1 MHADILNWTGIYM
14 KRKIIAAV
22 IAGLLL
28 FTGCSAEYSV
38 NGTAG
43 GNAGDSAKPADT
55 TEKDADPLADRAFD
69 RVIYDAMT
77 VPYMSLRAYGQHAED
92 ALIAGEVEIRRLD
105 DLFSTGK
112 ADSDTAR
119 INANGR
125 GTLSRDTAYLT
136 EVSLDLHDSTGGAFD
151 ISVYPLMELW
161 GFTSQFEDEKDNTG
175 TSRRE
180 APSDKEI
187 ADTLSLVDASKIEYD
202 AETGGIILP
211 DQMQIDFGGIA
222 KGYTSQRIAD
232 IFRSNGVTS
241 ALIDLGGN
249 IQTVGSKPDGSPWKV
264 ALNDRNRGTFL
275 GVVQVKD
282 MAVISSGGYERNF
295 TASDGKVYHHIIDP
309 ATGYP
314 ADNGFSVD
322 ASVSIICS
330 DGTMADGLSTSL
342 YVMGP
347 EKAIEYWRAH
357 SDEFD
362 FVLMTDDDKMYVSEG
377 IEDSFS
383 SDTYKYEIVRK

>member
-1 MHADILNWTGIYM
+1 M
-14 KRKIIAAV
+14 KRKIIAAAL
-22 IAGLLL
+22 AGMLILS
-28 FTGCSAEYSV
+28 GCSAEYSV

-43 GNAGDSAKPADT
+43 GSAGDSSKSSDMAA
-55 TEKDADPLADRAFD
+55 KDADPMADQAFD

-105 DLFSTGK
+105 DLLSTGK
-112 ADSDTAR
+112 SDSDTAK
-119 INANGR
+119 INANG
-125 GTLSRDTAYLT
+125 GGVLTPDTAYLT

-161 GFTSQFEDEKDNTG
+161 GFTSQFEDEAGNTG
-175 TSRRE
+175 TARRE
-180 APSDKEI
+180 APAANDI
-187 ADTLSLVDASKIEYD
+187 AETLTRVDASKIEYD
-202 AETGGIILP
+202 AETGSIVLP

-222 KGYTSQRIAD
+222 KGYTSSRITD

-275 GVVQVKD
+275 GVVQVIDK
-282 MAVISSGGYERNF
+282 AVISSGGYERNF

-377 IEDSFS
+377 IEDCFS

>member
-1 MHADILNWTGIYM
+1 M
-14 KRKIIAAV
+14 KRKIIAAAL
-22 IAGLLL
+22 AGMLI
-28 FTGCSAEYSV
+28 FSGCSAEYSV

-43 GNAGDSAKPADT
+43 GNAGNTVKPADT
-55 TEKDADPLADRAFD
+55 TAKDADPMADQAFD

-105 DLFSTGK
+105 DLLSTGK
-112 ADSDTAR
+112 SGSDTAK
-119 INANGR
+119 INANG
-125 GTLSRDTAYLT
+125 GGVLTPDTAYLT

-161 GFTSQFEDEKDNTG
+161 GFTSQFEDEAGNTG
-175 TSRRE
+175 TVRRE
-180 APSDKEI
+180 APAEKDV
-187 ADTLSLVDASKIEYD
+187 ADILTRVDASKIEYD
-202 AETGGIILP
+202 AEKGSVVLP
-211 DQMQIDFGGIA
+211 DQMRIDFGGIA
-222 KGYTSQRIAD
+222 KGYTSERIAD

-249 IQTVGSKPDGSPWKV
+249 IQTVGGKPDGSPWKV

-377 IEDSFS
+377 IEDCFS

>member
-1 MHADILNWTGIYM
+1 MGIHM
-14 KRKIIAAV
+14 KRKIIAAAL
-22 IAGLLL
+22 AGLLL
-28 FTGCSAEYSV
+28 VTGCSAEYSV
-38 NGTAG
+38 NGTDG
-43 GNAGDSAKPADT
+43 GNAGNTGKPADT
-55 TEKDADPLADRAFD
+55 AAEDVDPIADKAFD

-105 DLFSTGK
+105 DLLSTGK

-175 TSRRE
+175 TSR
-180 APSDKEI
+180 
-187 ADTLSLVDASKIEYD
+187 
-202 AETGGIILP
+202 
-211 DQMQIDFGGIA
+211 
-222 KGYTSQRIAD
+222 RIAD

>member
-1 MHADILNWTGIYM
+1 MGIHM
-14 KRKIIAAV
+14 KRKIIAAAL
-22 IAGLLL
+22 AGLLL
-28 FTGCSAEYSV
+28 VTGCSAEYSV
-38 NGTAG
+38 NGTDG
-43 GNAGDSAKPADT
+43 GNAGNTGKPADT
-55 TEKDADPLADRAFD
+55 AAEDVDPIADKAFD

-105 DLFSTGK
+105 DLLSTGK

-180 APSDKEI
+180 APSDKDI
-187 ADTLSLVDASKIEYD
+187 ADTLSRVDASKIEYD

>member
-1 MHADILNWTGIYM
+1 MQTYYTGQEFLM
-14 KRKIIAAV
+14 KRRIIAAV
-22 IAGLLL
+22 VAGLLI

-38 NGTAG
+38 NGTSG

-55 TEKDADPLADRAFD
+55 TAEDADPLADRAFD

-92 ALIAGEVEIRRLD
+92 ALIAGEAEIRRLD
-105 DLFSTGK
+105 DLLSTGK
-112 ADSDTAR
+112 PDSDTAK
-119 INANGR
+119 INAKG
-125 GTLSRDTAYLT
+125 GGVLSRDTAYLT
-136 EVSLDLHDSTGGAFD
+136 EVSLDLNESTGGAFD

-180 APSDKEI
+180 APSDKDI
-187 ADTLSLVDASKIEYD
+187 ADTLSRVDASKIEYD
-202 AETGGIILP
+202 AETGTIVLP
-211 DQMQIDFGGIA
+211 DQMRIDFGGIA

-249 IQTVGSKPDGSPWKV
+249 IQTVGSKPDGSLWKV

-295 TASDGKVYHHIIDP
+295 TSPDGKVYHHIIDP
-309 ATGYP
+309 VTGYP

-347 EKAIEYWRAH
+347 ERAIEYWRAH
-357 SDEFD
+357 YDEFD

-377 IEDSFS
+377 IEDCFS
-383 SDTYKYEIVRK
+383 SDTYKYEIVRR

>member
-1 MHADILNWTGIYM
+1 M
-14 KRKIIAAV
+14 KRKYIAAAL
-22 IAGLLL
+22 AGILL

-38 NGTAG
+38 NGQTGGDAGKTADV
-43 GNAGDSAKPADT
+43 AAD
-55 TEKDADPLADRAFD
+55 DADPMADQAFD

-92 ALIAGEVEIRRLD
+92 ALIAGEAEIRRLD
-105 DLFSTGK
+105 ELLSTGK
-112 ADSDTAR
+112 SDSDTAK
-119 INANGR
+119 INTNG
-125 GTLSRDTAYLT
+125 GGVLTGDTAYLT
-136 EVSLDLHDSTGGAFD
+136 EISLSLHDSTDGAFD

-161 GFTSQFEDEKDNTG
+161 GFTSQFEDEADNTG
-175 TSRRE
+175 TARRE
-180 APSDKEI
+180 APAKKEI
-187 ADTLSLVDASKIEYD
+187 AETLTRVDASKIEYD
-202 AETGGIILP
+202 AETGMITLP
-211 DQMQIDFGGIA
+211 DQMSIDFGGIA

-275 GVVQVKD
+275 GVVKVKD

-377 IEDSFS
+377 IEDCFS

>member
-1 MHADILNWTGIYM
+1 M
-14 KRKIIAAV
+14 KRNIIAAV
-22 IAGLLL
+22 IAGVLI

-43 GNAGDSAKPADT
+43 GDAGEYAESSYTTAKDV
-55 TEKDADPLADRAFD
+55 DPLADQAFD

-92 ALIAGEVEIRRLD
+92 ALIAGEAEIRRLD
-105 DLFSTGK
+105 DLLSTGK
-112 ADSDTAR
+112 ADSDTAK
-119 INANGR
+119 INAKGG
-125 GTLSRDTAYLT
+125 GTLSRDTAYLMQ
-136 EVSLDLHDSTGGAFD
+136 VSLDLHDNTGGAFD

-161 GFTSQFEDEKDNTG
+161 GFTSQFENGTNNTG
-175 TSRRE
+175 VSERE
-180 APSDKEI
+180 APSEKEI
-187 ADTLSLVDASKIEYD
+187 ADTLSRVGASKIEFN
-202 AETGGIILP
+202 AETGTIVLP
-211 DQMQIDFGGIA
+211 DQMNIDFGGIA

-241 ALIDLGGN
+241 ALINLGGN
-249 IQTVGSKPDGSPWKV
+249 IQTVGGKPDGSPWKV

-282 MAVISSGGYERNF
+282 MAVISSGGYERNY

-314 ADNGFSVD
+314 ADNGFSVN
-322 ASVSIICS
+322 ASVSIICN

-377 IEDSFS
+377 IEDCFS
-383 SDTYKYEIVRK
+383 SDTYKYEIVRR

>member
-1 MHADILNWTGIYM
+1 
-14 KRKIIAAV
+14 
-22 IAGLLL
+22 
-28 FTGCSAEYSV
+28 V

-43 GNAGDSAKPADT
+43 GSAGDSSKSSDMAA
-55 TEKDADPLADRAFD
+55 KDADPMADQAFD

-105 DLFSTGK
+105 DLLSTGK
-112 ADSDTAR
+112 SDSDTAK
-119 INANGR
+119 INANG
-125 GTLSRDTAYLT
+125 GGVLSRDTAYLT

-161 GFTSQFEDEKDNTG
+161 GFTSQFEDEAGNTG
-175 TSRRE
+175 TARRE
-180 APSDKEI
+180 APAANEI
-187 ADTLSLVDASKIEYD
+187 ADTLARVDASKIEYD
-202 AETGGIILP
+202 AETGSIVLP

-222 KGYTSQRIAD
+222 KGYTSQCIAD

-249 IQTVGSKPDGSPWKV
+249 IQTVGGKPDGSPWKV

-377 IEDSFS
+377 IEDCFS
-383 SDTYKYEIVRK
+383 SDTYKYEIVRR

>member
-1 MHADILNWTGIYM
+1 M
-14 KRKIIAAV
+14 AAV
-22 IAGLLL
+22 LSGILLM
-28 FTGCSAEYSV
+28 TGCSAEYSV
-38 NGTAG
+38 NDDARISSETHDRETGQ
-43 GNAGDSAKPADT
+43 SASV
-55 TEKDADPLADRAFD
+55 EDPLANQAFD

-77 VPYMSLRAYGQHAED
+77 VPYMSLRAYGQHGED

-105 DLFSTGK
+105 DLLSTGK
-112 ADSDTAR
+112 KGSDTEKV
-119 INANGR
+119 NAG
-125 GTLSRDTAYLT
+125 GGGVLTEDTAYLT
-136 EVSLDLHDSTGGAFD
+136 KVSLDLYESTDGAFD

-161 GFTSQFEDEKDNTG
+161 GFISQFENEADKTESIQRVAPKDAEIKKVL
-175 TSRRE
+175 SR
-180 APSDKEI
+180 
-187 ADTLSLVDASKIEYD
+187 VDASKIEFHE
-202 AETGGIILP
+202 ETGEITLP

-232 IFRSNGVTS
+232 IFRREGVTS

-295 TASDGKVYHHIIDP
+295 TGTDGKVYHHIIDP
-309 ATGYP
+309 KTGYP

-330 DGTMADGLSTSL
+330 DGTMADGLSTAL

-347 EKAIEYWRAH
+347 EKAIAYWRAH
-357 SDEFD
+357 SEEFD
-362 FVLMTDDDKMYVSEG
+362 FVLVTDDDKMYVSEG
-377 IEDSFS
+377 IEDCFS
-383 SDTYKYEIVRK
+383 SDTYAYEIIRR